1 MLGRLL
7 RSNTIEQQDIDEHM
21 NTKLQQTLIA
31 ALCVFLS
38 ATAWAQELTWTD
50 RIVAV
55 VNDEV
60 ITETEFRKQ
69 FANVLKQVRAQ
80 TERLP
85 LEEQLR
91 TQVLERMILARLQL
105 QLGEKSGIK
114 IDDTALDRAVE
125 GIARQNN
132 LSMQEFRRA
141 LEREGYDY
149 ADFRA
154 DLRRDMTITRVRQRE
169 VENRINITEQ
179 EVDHFLTTQA
189 TQGSVDAEYRIGHI
203 LIAVPEGSSPA
214 QVSAYENEARAIIE
228 RIKNGADFAAV
239 AMEKS
244 SGQKALEGGDLGWR
258 KLGQL
263 PTLFADQAQ
272 TMKIGDISQPT
283 RSPSG
288 FHIVKLIDKRNVKEE
303 RSVIQQSLARHI
315 LVRPRSAT
323 EDYEAKLRIERLYQR
338 LVNGEDFA
346 ALATAN
352 SDDKASAINGGDL
365 GWVSPNMMVPEF
377 EEKMN
382 EVAKGAF
389 SKPFESRFGWHIVQV
404 LDRRSQDNTEEMRRD
419 KARALLRERRIE
431 EEYQL
436 WLRRLRDEAFVE
448 IRSEKSPLP
457 QGEG

>member
-1 MLGRLL
+1 
-7 RSNTIEQQDIDEHM
+7 M
-21 NTKLQQTLIA
+21 NMKLTHTLIA
-31 ALCVFLS
+31 ALYLLLS
-38 ATAWAQELTWTD
+38 ATAWAEQVVWTD

-55 VNDEV
+55 VNDDV

-85 LEEQLR
+85 PEDVLR

-105 QLGEKSGIK
+105 QLAEKSGLK
-114 IDDTALDRAVE
+114 IDDTSLDRAVE
-125 GIARQNN
+125 GIAKQNN
-132 LSMQEFRRA
+132 FSMQEFRRA
-141 LEREGYDY
+141 LDREGYDY
-149 ADFRA
+149 GDFRE
-154 DLRRDMTITRVRQRE
+154 DLRRDMTVARLRQRE

-189 TQGSVDAEYRIGHI
+189 TQGSAEAEYRLAHI

-214 QVSAYENEARAIIE
+214 HVSAYEQEARAIIE
-228 RIKNGADFAAV
+228 RLQQGADFAAV

-244 SGQKALEGGDLGWR
+244 SGAKALEGGDLGWR

-263 PTLFADQAQ
+263 PTLFADEAQ
-272 TMKIGDISQPT
+272 RMKIGEISQPI

-288 FHIVKLIDKRNVKEE
+288 FHIIKLIEKRNVKEE
-303 RSVIQQSLARHI
+303 RSVIQQTLARHI

-323 EDYEAKLRIERLYQR
+323 EGNEARLRIERLYQR
-338 LVNGEDFA
+338 LANGEDFA

-404 LDRRSQDNTEEMRRD
+404 LDRRDHDNTEEMRRD

-448 IRSEKSPLP
+448 IRTPTQEPANSPLSHAGEAPAKSPLP
-457 QGEG
+457 LAGAG

>member
-1 MLGRLL
+1 MNMKFKQPML
-7 RSNTIEQQDIDEHM
+7 
-21 NTKLQQTLIA
+21 A
-31 ALCVFLS
+31 ALCLLLS
-38 ATAWAQELTWTD
+38 AGAAAQEVTWTD

-69 FANVLKQVRAQ
+69 FASVLKQVRAQ
-80 TERLP
+80 TERP
-85 LEEQLR
+85 PPEEQLR
-91 TQVLERMILARLQL
+91 TQVLERMILAQL
-105 QLGEKSGIK
+105 QFQLAEKSGIK
-114 IDDTALDRAVE
+114 IDDASLDRAVE

-132 LSMQEFRRA
+132 LSMEEFRRA

-149 ADFRA
+149 GDFRQ
-154 DLRRDMTITRVRQRE
+154 DLRRDMSITRVRQRE

-189 TQGSVDAEYRIGHI
+189 TQGNADAEYRLAHI

-214 QVSAYENEARAIIE
+214 QVSAYEKDARDTIA
-228 RIKNGADFAAV
+228 RIKGGAEFSAV

-263 PTLFADQAQ
+263 PTLFAEQALA
-272 TMKIGDISQPT
+272 MKIGDLSPPI

-288 FHIVKLIDKRNVKEE
+288 FHIVKLIDKRSVKEE
-303 RSVIQQSLARHI
+303 RSVIQQALARHI

-365 GWVSPNMMVPEF
+365 GWVSPNSMVPEF

-419 KARALLRERRIE
+419 KARGLLRERRIE
-431 EEYQL
+431 EEYQQ

-457 QGEG
+457 PKEG